1 MSKVYVKT
9 DGPVPEYLTAGKV
22 YEALRFGADGFNFCD
37 DDAADRY
44 SRYPHSTAH
53 YVTWTLCDQH
63 GNPVGEQ
70 GTDWKALAH
79 ATRPPDISV
88 VTAEG
93 MAQIKAA
100 FGPDWKALAGE
111 LAEAAKLAESA
122 LAFIYG
128 GEPLDPSGAIAALR
142 AALAKYNEQEKD
154 ND

>member
-1 MSKVYVKT
+1 MNKVYVKT

-22 YEALRFGADGFNFCD
+22 YAVDGDEEAGWITFDNGDIEFI
-37 DDAADRY
+37 
-44 SRYPHSTAH
+44 
-53 YVTWTLCDQH
+53 YVKACSWLKERPWTLCDQH
-63 GNPVGEQ
+63 GNPLPVQSNPVAE
-70 GTDWKALAH
+70 T

-111 LAEAAKLAESA
+111 LAEAAKLAECA

-128 GEPLDPSGAIAALR
+128 GEPLDPSGAIAAMR
-142 AALAKYNEQEKD
+142 TALAKYEQEKEKGV
-154 ND
+154 